1 MRSVAMPIHVLR
13 LTQVI
18 PASVGECW
26 AFFSDPR
33 NLAKITPPSL
43 DFQVLSE
50 LPPAIYPGM
59 VIEYRVRPLLGIPVR
74 WLTEIT
80 HVAAPHRFVDE
91 QRVGPYAV
99 WHHEHFFTALD
110 GGRTEI
116 RDLVHYVLPFGW
128 LGEIVHPFIVAPQL
142 EKIFAFREK
151 AVAARFGG

>member
-1 MRSVAMPIHVLR
+1 MPIHVLR
-13 LTQVI
+13 RTQVVA
-18 PASVGECW
+18 ASLSQCW

-33 NLAKITPPSL
+33 NLAELTPRAL
-43 DFQVLSE
+43 DFRVLSE

-59 VIEYRVRPLLGIPVR
+59 MIEYRVRPLLGVPMT

-80 HVAAPHRFVDE
+80 HVEAPHRFVDE

-99 WHHEHFFTALD
+99 WHHEHFFTALE

-116 RDLVHYVLPFGW
+116 RDVVHYVLPLGW
-128 LGEIVHPFIVAPQL
+128 LGNLTHPFIVAPEL

-151 AVAARFGG
+151 AVAARFGGNC